1 MRLIPCTGERF
12 MVAGGGRFLLSQVQD
27 AAQLLREGYAQQV
40 QLIYLD
46 PPFGTGT
53 SFYAKVPGGQAP
65 VGARLYGSHGAG
77 GISFHDGG
85 DAGPVL

>member
-40 QLIYLD
+40 QLIIWTRPLAQVPAFMPRSLADRLRYRR
-46 PPFGTGT
+46 PPIRIAWSRRHIF
-53 SFYAKVPGGQAP
+53 P
-65 VGARLYGSHGAG
+65 
-77 GISFHDGG
+77 
-85 DAGPVL
+85 

>member
-40 QLIYLD
+40 QLLSLI
-46 PPFGTGT
+46 
-53 SFYAKVPGGQAP
+53 
-65 VGARLYGSHGAG
+65 H
-77 GISFHDGG
+77 I
-85 DAGPVL
+85 

>member
-40 QLIYLD
+40 MPRSLADRLRYRR
-46 PPFGTGT
+46 PPIRIAWSRRHIF
-53 SFYAKVPGGQAP
+53 P
-65 VGARLYGSHGAG
+65 
-77 GISFHDGG
+77 
-85 DAGPVL
+85 